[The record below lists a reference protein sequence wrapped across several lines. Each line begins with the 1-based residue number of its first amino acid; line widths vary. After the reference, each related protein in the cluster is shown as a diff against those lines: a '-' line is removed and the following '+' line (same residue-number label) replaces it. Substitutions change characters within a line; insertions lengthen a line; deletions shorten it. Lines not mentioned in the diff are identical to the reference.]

1 MRKKTIAAMLAC
13 AMAVSLTGCG
23 FGGQK
28 TTATAASAG
37 TEQSQD
43 MADGKKKLAVG
54 LYGGLD
60 SLNPW
65 TSGRITK
72 DMVTYTLYET
82 LASCQSGSAD
92 LEPILMK
99 DYKKVDD
106 VTFDVTI
113 YDNIKD
119 AAGNPVTAS
128 DVVFSFNQYNKN
140 WATVVEEALVKDEYT
155 VELKLNTA
163 AAGAFEYIV

>member
-1 MRKKTIAAMLAC
+1 MGRKSWPWVC
-13 AMAVSLTGCG
+13 
-23 FGGQK
+23 
-28 TTATAASAG
+28 
-37 TEQSQD
+37 TED
-43 MADGKKKLAVG
+43 WIPW
-54 LYGGLD
+54 
-60 SLNPW
+60 NPW

-163 AAGAFEYIV
+163 AAGAFEYIVCKVPIATEKSYNDSPDQFATTSCGTMPYTVSNYVGGNLHNP